1 MTKFRCIKGN
11 SDIPVG
17 TIIEAE
23 RAGRDLIRL
32 TKDST
37 IQLSEGEPFFGKG
50 EIIPLTGYTYQW
62 ESCEGEPDKEELL
75 ARFED
80 SVDVLTT
87 YTTDILHY
95 GESDI
100 DHTKATKEY
109 ESAKAELL
117 KRLS

>member
-11 SDIPVG
+11 CDVPVG
-17 TIIEAE
+17 TIIEGE
-23 RAGRDLIRL
+23 LKGEYIIL

-37 IQLSEGEPFFGKG
+37 ILMGEEPIFEKGEPVK
-50 EIIPLTGYTYQW
+50 LTGYVWQW
-62 ESCEGEPDKEELL
+62 ESCKDNEELL
-75 ARFED
+75 ERFEVA
-80 SVDVLTT
+80 VDVLAT
-87 YTTDILHY
+87 YERDILEY

-100 DHTKATKEY
+100 DHSKAEQEY

>member
-17 TIIEAE
+17 TIIVGELEGE
-23 RAGRDLIRL
+23 RIRL

-37 IQLSEGEPFFGKG
+37 VKDDDNNPYFKKG
-50 EIIPLTGYTYQW
+50 ERVPLTGYVWQW
-62 ESCEGEPDKEELL
+62 GSCEGESDKEELIE
-75 ARFED
+75 RFEA
-80 SVDVLTT
+80 SVEVLST
-87 YTTDILHY
+87 YERDILEY

-100 DHTKATKEY
+100 DHSKATEEY

>member
-1 MTKFRCIKGN
+1 MTKFRCIKGTAAV
-11 SDIPVG
+11 PVG
-17 TIIEAE
+17 TIIEGE
-23 RAGRDLIRL
+23 LQGKTIVL

-37 IQLSEGEPFFGKG
+37 VKDEANNPYFWKG
-50 EIIPLTGYTYQW
+50 EHMPLVGYAWQW

-80 SVDVLTT
+80 AVRQNS
-87 YTTDILHY
+87 
-95 GESDI
+95 SD
-100 DHTKATKEY
+100 Y

>member
-11 SDIPVG
+11 CDVPIG
-17 TIIEAE
+17 TIIEGE
-23 RAGRDLIRL
+23 LKGEYIIL

-37 IQLSEGEPFFGKG
+37 ILMGEEPIFEKGEPVK
-50 EIIPLTGYTYQW
+50 LTGYVWQW
-62 ESCEGEPDKEELL
+62 EACKDNEELL
-75 ARFED
+75 ERFEVA
-80 SVDVLTT
+80 VDVLAT
-87 YTTDILHY
+87 YERDILEY

-100 DHTKATKEY
+100 DHSKAEQVY

>member
-17 TIIEAE
+17 TIIEGE
-23 RAGRDLIRL
+23 LSGETIVL

-37 IQLSEGEPFFGKG
+37 VLIGEEPFFQKG
-50 EIIPLTGYTYQW
+50 EPVKLTGYVWQW
-62 ESCEGEPDKEELL
+62 ESCTDKEELL
-75 ARFED
+75 ELFEVA
-80 SVDVLTT
+80 VDVLAT
-87 YTTDILHY
+87 YERDILEY

-100 DHTKATKEY
+100 DHTKATEEY

>member
-17 TIIEAE
+17 TIIEGE
-23 RAGRDLIRL
+23 LSGETIVL

-37 IQLSEGEPFFGKG
+37 VLIGEEPFFQKG
-50 EIIPLTGYTYQW
+50 EPVKLTGYVWQW

-80 SVDVLTT
+80 AVRQNS
-87 YTTDILHY
+87 
-95 GESDI
+95 SD
-100 DHTKATKEY
+100 Y
-109 ESAKAELL
+109 ESARAELL

>member
-1 MTKFRCIKGN
+1 MTKFRCIKG
-11 SDIPVG
+11 SEAVPVG
-17 TIIEAE
+17 TIIVGELEGE
-23 RAGRDLIRL
+23 RIRL

-37 IQLSEGEPFFGKG
+37 VKDDSNNPYFKKG
-50 EIIPLTGYTYQW
+50 ETIPLTGHIWQW

-75 ARFED
+75 ERFEAT
-80 SVDVLTT
+80 VDVLST
-87 YTTDILHY
+87 YERDILEY

-100 DHTKATKEY
+100 DHSKANEEY

>member
-17 TIIEAE
+17 TIIEGELEGE
-23 RAGRDLIRL
+23 RIRL

-37 IQLSEGEPFFGKG
+37 VRIGEEPYFEKG
-50 EIIPLTGYTYQW
+50 ETVKLTGYVWQW

-80 SVDVLTT
+80 AVRQNS
-87 YTTDILHY
+87 
-95 GESDI
+95 SD
-100 DHTKATKEY
+100 Y

>member
-11 SDIPVG
+11 CDIPVG
-17 TIIEAE
+17 TIIEGE
-23 RAGRDLIRL
+23 LNGEYIVL

-37 IQLSEGEPFFGKG
+37 ILIGEEPYFGKG
-50 EIIPLTGYTYQW
+50 ESVKLTGYVWQW
-62 ESCEGEPDKEELL
+62 ESCEGEPDKDELL
-75 ARFED
+75 ERFEA
-80 SVDVLTT
+80 SVEVLST
-87 YTTDILHY
+87 YERDILEY

-100 DHTKATKEY
+100 DHPKANKEY